1 METVEGERKIR
12 RWEEEEDRKQ
22 YARYPPG
29 NTKTERKE
37 EGGRWRKEVEAE
49 LSPEGECV
57 LESVCERER
66 LWVADNKNALG
77 M

>member
-1 METVEGERKIR
+1 MPGIHQGTQREKERR
-12 RWEEEEDRKQ
+12 
-22 YARYPPG
+22 
-29 NTKTERKE
+29 

>member
-1 METVEGERKIR
+1 MPGIHQGTQREKERREGGR
-12 RWEEEEDRKQ
+12 
-22 YARYPPG
+22 
-29 NTKTERKE
+29 